1 MPNGFVHFFFLPGRQ
16 ELLIQT
22 AQARLFCMAE
32 SSHPCVWLIMI
43 IDMRH
48 HHYTLRIYSPDSKDP
63 RDSYPYLSHSYCLA
77 PERASLRLGWNVTN
91 VTALLGI
98 WLCSRKR
105 REIHDGMQTPQRI
118 NCKTIQWITG
128 VCPQDIYTEF
138 SSFKKKNNQT
148 TKTLIV
154 TADDILRICF
164 IYSIYSCCT
173 TM

>member
-1 MPNGFVHFFFLPGRQ
+1 MVLYISFFFPADKNFWSKQHRQ
-16 ELLIQT
+16 DYS
-22 AQARLFCMAE
+22 AWAE
-32 SSHPCVWLIMI
+32 SPHPCVWLII

-48 HHYTLRIYSPDSKDP
+48 HHSTLRIYPPDSKDP

-105 REIHDGMQTPQRI
+105 REIHGGMQTPQRI